1 MMKVIQGLF
10 VTGILAL
17 AAGCASS
24 TDASKSAQSVP
35 PAQRE
40 QSAVT
45 APVPKPAPSANAA
58 PPPAVANDK
67 HVLVDSR
74 LDSSIRVL
82 NVISSTGKDGLLKI
96 QVNVQN
102 LLAAPS
108 RLSYKVD
115 WFDRN
120 GEELPMAS
128 VGLMP
133 WMLLAHETSSIVAVA
148 PAPTVKDFGVAFVP
162 GN

>member
-1 MMKVIQGLF
+1 MIKVIQGLF

-24 TDASKSAQSVP
+24 TGASKSAQP
-35 PAQRE
+35 EQTAQRE
-40 QSAVT
+40 QSAAA
-45 APVPKPAPSANAA
+45 APVPKSAPAAKGA

-74 LDSSIRVL
+74 LDNSIRVL

-102 LLAAPS
+102 LLDAS
-108 RLSYKVD
+108 VRLSYKVD

-128 VGLMP
+128 PGLMP
-133 WMLLAHETSSIVAVA
+133 WMLLAHETSSIVAAA
-148 PAPTVKDFGVAFVP
+148 PAPTAKDFGVAFVP